1 MLLVL
6 VAVLNAARSSNLC
19 NITLKEFNNAYDDKE
34 YNSKVMK
41 NANYK
46 TSLIYGG
53 KLIVLNK
60 DIHTLLKQ
68 YIDYYRPK
76 IIEDAIE
83 DDNKR
88 FIFNT
93 SRKTVALQQM
103 SQSTI
108 TMAITRSFRE
118 SNVLQEHFDENV
130 SPTRFRIA
138 VASQLAGMEAE
149 NIDSF
154 ATNFMKNR
162 TGTCQKCYIKRWR
175 AQEAIRISAKC
186 IEVFL
191 EKKTEMENEM
201 TKKVNECLKK
211 ETNL

>member
-1 MLLVL
+1 MVTSETEVIAARNVLLVL

-34 YNSKVMK
+34 YKSKVMK

-93 SRKTVALQQM
+93 SRKTIALQQM

-108 TMAITRSFRE
+108 TM
-118 SNVLQEHFDENV
+118 
-130 SPTRFRIA
+130 
-138 VASQLAGMEAE
+138 VAS
-149 NIDSF
+149 N
-154 ATNFMKNR
+154 TNQVR
-162 TGTCQKCYIKRWR
+162 R
-175 AQEAIRISAKC
+175 
-186 IEVFL
+186 
-191 EKKTEMENEM
+191 
-201 TKKVNECLKK
+201 
-211 ETNL
+211 